1 MKKLNKNKLKMKK
14 KEIVGTGNFFSDS
27 VTLVINFKEV
37 SQTPRESFEI
47 FFIKLNQIDFE
58 KTVYYLET

>member
-1 MKKLNKNKLKMKK
+1 MKK